1 MAGLPWGA
9 RCRACEAERRR
20 RARRV
25 AQRIALVACL
35 IAAAVLGL
43 GQPLAASSRVWLG
56 IGILATY
63 LLTHLIVMRV
73 ALEFLPD

>member
-1 MAGLPWGA
+1 
-9 RCRACEAERRR
+9 
-20 RARRV
+20 
-25 AQRIALVACL
+25 
-35 IAAAVLGL
+35 VLGL